1 MTAVGRSRW
10 MTLLLY
16 GSLTVLAVV
25 WLVPT
30 LSSLAIATLP
40 LSQTRA
46 GWWNLS
52 PADLTFGNF
61 ARAWDQGLSRYAVNS
76 FIITG
81 LAVVLTVSA
90 GSLAAY
96 AYARMA
102 FRFKAMTYFLLITTM
117 IVPVQI
123 ILIPMLPWF
132 RTLGLNAGPQEYLGI
147 ALVHTAFGA
156 GWAIF
161 MLGAFFAQIPED
173 LLEAARIDGAGW
185 FDVFRRI
192 ALPLAVPGIVS
203 FAIIDFV
210 FVWNDLL
217 LALTLLDRAHQPLT
231 VGLANLQTPH
241 LAQEDLVS
249 AGTIMAILPPLVLFA
264 ALNRFYV
271 RGLFAGA
278 TKGSAIEVVVLQMAA
293 RPGELAANVDRL
305 AELVGKHA
313 DGAELVVAPEL
324 VTSGYDLEVLA
335 RRGQELAEPLD
346 GPTAARVSE
355 LATEVGA
362 TLVFGMLERDGDAL
376 YDTAV
381 VAAPDGQLVP
391 YRKSHLYPTE
401 SELFAAGT
409 ELVVAPTPAGR
420 LGMMICFEHAF
431 PDVATTLALRGA
443 QILVIPS
450 AVPFGYEHL
459 LTLRTRARAQDN
471 QVFAVGCN
479 LTGNGFCGGSLVA
492 DPRGEVLAE
501 AGTEETVVRA
511 TLDLAAIEREREREP
526 ALRLR
531 QPDLYRHGRL

>member
-1 MTAVGRSRW
+1 MTF
-10 MTLLLY
+10 LLY
-16 GSLTVLAVV
+16 GSVTVLAII
-25 WLVPT
+25 WLVPM
-30 LSSLAIATLP
+30 LSALATATLP
-40 LSQTRA
+40 LSHTRA

-76 FIITG
+76 FIITV

-90 GSLAAY
+90 GSMAAY

-102 FRFKAMTYFLLITTM
+102 FRFKATTYFLLITTM

-123 ILIPMLPWF
+123 ILIPMLPWS

-185 FDVFRRI
+185 FDVFRRV

-241 LAQEDLVS
+241 LAQEDLVA
-249 AGTIMAILPPLVLFA
+249 AGTIMAILPPLLLFA

-271 RGLFAGA
+271 PACSRARRRD
-278 TKGSAIEVVVLQMAA
+278 SAIEVVVLQMAA
-293 RPGELAANVDRL
+293 HPGDLPANVDRL
-305 AELVGKHA
+305 DELVRKHA

-324 VTSGYDLEVLA
+324 VTSGYDLDMLA
-335 RRGQELAEPLD
+335 RRGPELAEPLD

-355 LATEVGA
+355 LATETGA
-362 TLVFGMLERDGDAL
+362 TLVFGMLERDGDVR

-381 VAAPDGQLVP
+381 VAAPGGRLVP

-401 SELFAAGT
+401 SALFAAGT

-431 PDVATTLALRGA
+431 PDVATALALRGA

-479 LTGNGFCGGSLVA
+479 LAGNGFCGRSLVA

-531 QPDLYRHGRL
+531 QPELYRRGRL